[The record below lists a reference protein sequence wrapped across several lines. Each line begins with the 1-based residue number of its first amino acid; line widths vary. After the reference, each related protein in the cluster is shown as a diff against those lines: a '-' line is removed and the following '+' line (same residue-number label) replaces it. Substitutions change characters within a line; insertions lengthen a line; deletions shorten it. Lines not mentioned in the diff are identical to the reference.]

1 MAQTLAQAQQAAQ
14 LAGLSRLEAQMLLL
28 HVAGQSVHDRA
39 WLLSHDSDV
48 LSSEQELTFSSLVGR
63 FLDDE
68 PMAYLLGH
76 QDFFGLALQVDHRVL
91 APRPDT
97 EILVE
102 WALTLPESDIQLDV
116 LDMGTGSGAIAL
128 ALAQQRPNWRVRGS
142 DASPDALAVARLNG
156 ERLHTSVAWLEG
168 SWWQAVGQQRFHL
181 VVSNPPYIGDN
192 DPHMQA
198 LRHEPRSALSSGS
211 DGLNDIRA
219 IIAGSHGHLHPGGWL
234 LLEHGYDQAS
244 GVRSLLQQAGFVD
257 VDSRKD
263 LAGIER
269 CSGGRLPVAR

>member
-39 WLLSHDSDV
+39 WLLSHDSDA
-48 LSSEQELTFSSLVGR
+48 LSSEQELTFSSLVAR

-68 PMAYLLGH
+68 PMAYLLG
-76 QDFFGLALQVDHRVL
+76 QQNFFGLELQVDRRVL

-97 EILVE
+97 EVLVE
-102 WALTLPESDIQLDV
+102 WALTLHESFSCMDV

-128 ALAQQRPNWRVRGS
+128 ALAQQRPSWHVCGS
-142 DASPDALAVARLNG
+142 DASLEALSVARLNG
-156 ERLHTSVAWLEG
+156 ERLHTSVTWFEG

-181 VVSNPPYIGDN
+181 VVSNPPYIADN

-198 LRHEPRSALSSGS
+198 LRHEPRSALTSGA
-211 DGLNDIRA
+211 DGLDDIRT
-219 IIAGSHGHLHPGGWL
+219 ITAGACAHLHPGGWL
-234 LLEHGYDQAS
+234 LLEHGYDQAAA
-244 GVRSLLQQAGFVD
+244 VRSLLQQAGFVD
-257 VDSRKD
+257 IDSRKD